1 MNDSKPRLGFVGTG
15 LMGAPMAAR
24 LIAAGYPL
32 TVWNRSREKLA
43 PLVASGAEEASSPA
57 AVADAADAVLMCLA
71 DTGAVEAVVFGE
83 HGIAAGNT
91 GLVIDHSS
99 IRPDAT
105 REFAARLRDETG
117 AGWVDAPVSGG
128 VGGARDGS
136 LAIMAGGAGP
146 DIDTARTVTAPL
158 CTRFT
163 HMGEVGAG
171 QVTKLCNQIIV
182 ACNIVAIAEATQLA
196 RAGGV
201 DAAKLSQALKGGFAD
216 GIVFQT
222 VQPRMANHVY
232 EPLLGASYTM
242 YKDIAAA
249 SDLGGGADIA
259 LPLTGAARHALS
271 ALMDKGHGGDD
282 ICTLITVYE
291 DGDLSPDRNP

>member
-1 MNDSKPRLGFVGTG
+1 MKEGKPRLGFVGTG

-43 PLVASGAEEASSPA
+43 PLVASGAEEAQSPA
-57 AVADAADAVLMCLA
+57 AVADAAAAVLMCLA
-71 DTGAVEAVVFGE
+71 DSDAVETVVFGE
-83 HGIAAGNT
+83 HGIAAGKPP
-91 GLVIDHSS
+91 LVIDHSS
-99 IRPDAT
+99 IGPEAT
-105 REFAARLRDETG
+105 REFATRLRDRSG

-128 VGGARDGS
+128 VGGARDGT
-136 LAIMAGGAGP
+136 LAIMAGGAAA
-146 DIDTARTVTAPL
+146 DIVTARTLTAPL
-158 CTRFT
+158 CSRFT
-163 HMGEVGAG
+163 HMGDVGAG

-201 DAAKLSQALKGGFAD
+201 EADKLSQALKGGFAD

-242 YKDIAAA
+242 FKDIAAA
-249 SDLGGGADIA
+249 SDLGRRGEIS
-259 LPLTGAARHALS
+259 LPLTGAARDVLR
-271 ALMDKGHGGDD
+271 ALMDKGHGDDD

-291 DGDLSPDRNP
+291 DGDLRP